1 MDIDERFLA
10 IYDGTVVNNADPEK
24 LGRVRVRIPGLIEP
38 ESGWAEP
45 VGKAGGSAQ
54 RGEFDV
60 PEVGAFVTVQFL
72 MGNPDR
78 PKYQLGHWGKPGGK
92 SEAPT
97 YLANVSAKDAHLVRV
112 VETRSFDIVMDSRT
126 GKAQLILRFDPAG
139 NGTLM
144 RLKDKLIQLGDNATQ
159 WILLGTEY
167 RKAENDLLEKIDQA
181 IQALKAAAI
190 GPVAG
195 MQPGLAV
202 IDMLLQA
209 FKNLAAA
216 NNDWLS
222 TLTKSE

>member
-1 MDIDERFLA
+1 MDFDECFLA

-38 ESGWAEP
+38 ESAWAEP

-78 PKYQLGHWGKPGGK
+78 PKYQTGYWGKPGGK
-92 SEAPT
+92 TEAPT
-97 YLANVSAKDAHLVRV
+97 YLADVSAKDAHLVRV
-112 VETRSFDIVMDSRT
+112 VETKSFDIVMDSRT
-126 GKAQLILRFDPAG
+126 GKAQMILRFDPAG
-139 NGTLM
+139 NGTLI
-144 RLKDKLIQLGDNATQ
+144 RLKDALIQLGDDAVQ

-167 RKAENDLLEKIDQA
+167 RKAEDAMLDDIDRAVQA
-181 IQALKAAAI
+181 MKAAAI

-195 MQPGLAV
+195 MQPGLTAL
-202 IDMLLQA
+202 DLALQA
-209 FKNLAAA
+209 FKLKAAA
-216 NNDWLS
+216 NNSFLS
-222 TLTKSE
+222 KLVKSE